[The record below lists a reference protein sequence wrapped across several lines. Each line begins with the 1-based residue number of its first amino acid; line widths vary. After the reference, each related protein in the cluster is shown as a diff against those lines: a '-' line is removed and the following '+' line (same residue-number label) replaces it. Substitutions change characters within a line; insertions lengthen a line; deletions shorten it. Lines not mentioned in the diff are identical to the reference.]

1 LTVIDTA
8 DQPSPGEQEAV
19 ETAFAVLLG
28 RMPAATE
35 YRLAGEPL
43 ALLRRLVSS
52 AEFFE
57 TVIAPLAQG
66 APLPQERQHPSP
78 PAWMVEWLIGVL
90 HPPYATGQSF
100 RRARGWGTLVA
111 GLVRNP
117 ATASRLM
124 SDAHRREALALLGN
138 RALPPAIPP
147 PAAEVLAA
155 LEAELAPLPLRNL
168 EALAKRLDHLIRLKR
183 TQRLL
188 KDGKWEEVAHMPR
201 PGSPKAPQDAELL
214 TLVGRALLH
223 LGRLAEAAELL
234 SSIARAQPADAM
246 AQFHAATAL
255 HHLGNTGPAA
265 VFEQRALA
273 LRPRSGELLH
283 GYAAATRRRGLQPG
297 LAPVQRQA
305 LLRES
310 IAHWREAA
318 AVEPARGETSS
329 RRIVQTLLDLGALE
343 EAQQEVDHLL
353 LRLPRQPDVLILRS
367 QVCLAR
373 NKVAEAMA
381 MAEEAL
387 RLDPAHQ
394 GARYQLRSLR
404 PLLEEAAVQ
413 GQDSLALL
421 VLDPVAGT
429 ARGHGFSLGSTGLQA
444 HPAITLPADR
454 PAATMLG
461 QLEAEWVLLAGPGSL
476 PDISPALLRL
486 VRESAVAWCGRLV
499 LADEQAGPLILWRR
513 ELLLGLHESG
523 LLSTLAALAA
533 ELAHYAD
540 IVSTYQPGATLAPPR
555 LSPAATTAAPGLAV
569 LMSRHGIV
577 KFGGGEHFLD
587 SIASHYQ
594 EMGFEPLILGTRPD
608 QQGRSGIEDGR
619 PFHFLPGRPAELRRF
634 FLERRPAIVHVLS
647 GLGYEVAAALDYL
660 DIPFVYGLHFW
671 RDALGA
677 FEGDGRFFEQG
688 DSRPVPRP
696 GFRAIIQRAAAVY
709 SNSAYTR
716 TVLEEAFQLR
726 TPVIHS
732 LPREVEQAPPSGQGE
747 AVLLLNAKPEKGF
760 DLLLDIARRCPDVP
774 FQAVASQSDTAE
786 AQALVAGQG
795 LRNVTILPRT
805 DDVAALYRQAKLVAV
820 PSYRFVETF
829 SRVCIEAQR
838 FGKPVLGSDKG
849 NVPYLLRES
858 GIILPEDAAAWA
870 AEIRRI
876 YSDPAY
882 YQELVARAGEN
893 SRRYAYG
900 GQRQALRGVVS
911 GLRQPLLVG
920 VGSGIG
926 NMLHVG
932 PMIRNIA
939 RRLGSRVDLVVA
951 EDHQDSLFLLQNS
964 EYVNTVFSLRQSVL
978 RRRYDVAFLTHS
990 FGAARLPF
998 QARQTLYSRDWM
1010 PFEPGGR
1017 FHETVFNLE
1026 AAQHLLG
1033 IPYDEADIGGYYVA
1047 DYRYRRPPGGR
1058 RIGIHGGSKGGFW
1071 LSKRWPEYTR
1081 LCRALER
1088 LGFEVASFGIPEEH
1102 VEGTL
1107 ELTGGSIAEMTE
1119 RMMTCSY
1126 FITNDS
1132 GLMNIANALG
1142 IPMTALFGPTNP
1154 ATRGPLGAASSWL
1167 GLRKD
1172 CAPCE
1177 ITPGGKK
1184 TFQAG
1189 ECRCIAELSYE
1200 RVEQHILSELKKY
1213 GLLQ

>member
-1 LTVIDTA
+1 M
-8 DQPSPGEQEAV
+8 
-19 ETAFAVLLG
+19 VLLG
-28 RMPAATE
+28 RMPATAE
-35 YRLAGEPL
+35 YHLVGEPL
-43 ALLRRLVSS
+43 ALLRRLASS

-57 TVIAPLAQG
+57 TVIAPLGRG
-66 APLPQERQHPSP
+66 APLPQQRQHPAP
-78 PAWMVEWLIGVL
+78 PAWMVEWLIGIL
-90 HPPYATGQSF
+90 HPPYATSLIL
-100 RRARGWGTLVA
+100 RHARGWDTLVA

-117 ATASRLM
+117 ATANRLM
-124 SDAHRREALALLGN
+124 SEAHRREALALLGD
-138 RALPPAIPP
+138 RAPSPAMPP
-147 PAAEVLAA
+147 PPTAEVLTA

-168 EALAKRLDHLIRLKR
+168 EAAAKRLDHLIRIKR

-188 KDGKWEEVAHMPR
+188 KDGKWEEVAQMPR
-201 PGSPKAPQDAELL
+201 PTSPQAPQDATLL
-214 TLVGRALLH
+214 TLIGRALLH
-223 LGRLAEAAELL
+223 LGRLAEAADML
-234 SSIARAQPADAM
+234 SNIARAHPADAM
-246 AQFHAATAL
+246 AQLHAAIALRQLGDTTQATAL
-255 HHLGNTGPAA
+255 
-265 VFEQRALA
+265 EQRALA
-273 LRPRSGELLH
+273 LRPRSGEFLH
-283 GYAAATRRRGLQPG
+283 DYAGATRRRALRPG
-297 LAPVQRQA
+297 LAPAERQA

-329 RRIVQTLLDLGALE
+329 RRIVQALLDLGAFE
-343 EAQQEVDHLL
+343 EAQQEVDHLF
-353 LRLPRQPDVLILRS
+353 LRLPGQLDVLILRS

-373 NKVAEAMA
+373 NQVAEAMA

-404 PLLEEAAVQ
+404 PLLEEAAAQ
-413 GQDSLALL
+413 GQDSMALL
-421 VLDPVAGT
+421 VLDPVASSV
-429 ARGHGFSLGSTGLQA
+429 RGQAFSLGPTGLEA
-444 HPAITLPADR
+444 HPAITLPAGR

-461 QLEAEWVLLAGPGSL
+461 QLEAEWVLLAGPAST
-476 PDISPALLRL
+476 PAISPALLRQI
-486 VRESAVAWCGRLV
+486 RESGVAWCGRLI
-499 LADEQAGPLILWRR
+499 LADEQARTLILWRR

-523 LLSTLAALAA
+523 LLSSLSALAA
-533 ELAHYAD
+533 ELARYAD
-540 IVSTYQPGATLAPPR
+540 VVSTHQPGATPAAPL
-555 LSPAATTAAPGLAV
+555 LSPAASAASPGLAV

-587 SIASHYQ
+587 SIAGHYQ
-594 EMGFEPLILGTRPD
+594 EMGYEPLILGTRPD
-608 QQGRSGIEDGR
+608 QQGRSGVEDGR

-709 SNSAYTR
+709 SNSAYTQA
-716 TVLEEAFQLR
+716 VLEEAFQLR
-726 TPVIHS
+726 TPIIHS
-732 LPREVEQAPPSGQGE
+732 LPREVEQTSQPAQGD

-760 DLLLDIARRCPDVP
+760 DLLLEVARRCPDVP
-774 FQAVASQSDTAE
+774 FQAVASQSDAAE
-786 AQALVAGQG
+786 AQALVAARG
-795 LRNVTILPRT
+795 LRNVAILPRT

-849 NVPYLLRES
+849 NVPYLLRDS
-858 GIILPEDAAAWA
+858 GVILPDDAEAWA

-876 YSDPAY
+876 YHDPAY
-882 YQELVARAGEN
+882 YRELVARAGEN
-893 SRRYAYG
+893 SRRYAYD
-900 GQRQALRGVVS
+900 GQRQAVRGLVS
-911 GLRQPLLVG
+911 GLRQPVLVG

-939 RRLGSRVDLVVA
+939 RRLGSRIDLVVA

-998 QARQTLYSRDWM
+998 QARRTLYSRDWM
-1010 PFEPGGR
+1010 PFEPGGP

-1026 AAQHLLG
+1026 AASHLLG
-1033 IPYDEADIGGYYVA
+1033 IPYDEADITGYSVA

-1107 ELTGGSIAEMTE
+1107 DLTGGSIAEMTE

-1177 ITPGGKK
+1177 VTPGGRKI
-1184 TFQAG
+1184 FQAG
-1189 ECRCIAELSYE
+1189 ECRCIAELKYE
-1200 RVEQHILSELKKY
+1200 RVEQHILTELKKY
-1213 GLLQ
+1213 ELLQ